1 MDPLTHTATG
11 IFLGRAG
18 LNRWTPLALP
28 ILVLAANAPDIDIVA
43 LAGGPLNYLHY
54 HRHLTHSLAAMP
66 VLAIGVVALVRIV
79 GRKPVRWT
87 GAFLAALVAVASHL
101 LLDYTNEYGIRLLL
115 PFSNSWQRLDLTPV
129 VDLWIWTVI
138 LVAFA
143 GPFLARLVMAEIRS
157 GKAKNLRHGRGF
169 AWAALLFFL
178 AYNGSRAVLHTRAVA
193 MLDSRVYHGAEP
205 LRVAAL
211 PSQNPLA
218 WRGLVEAQEFYAVE
232 NVRLAEQFDPNAGQ
246 FFYKPEA
253 NPALVAARRTE
264 TFRVFLGFAQFPLW
278 RIIAVSDPPNGKQ
291 VDVFDMRFGSPNEPP
306 FRAGALVNGMGKVVQ
321 TDLQIGAQRA
331 LPKN

>member
-43 LAGGPLNYLHY
+43 LAGGPLNYLQY

-66 VLAIGVVALVRIV
+66 VLAIGVVALVRLV

-129 VDLWIWTVI
+129 VDLWIWTAI

-143 GPFLARLVMAEIRS
+143 GPFLARLVTAEIRS
-157 GKAKNLRHGRGF
+157 GKIKNLRHGRGF

-178 AYNGSRAVLHTRAVA
+178 AYNGSRAVLHTRALA
-193 MLDSRVYHGAEP
+193 MLDSRVYRGVEP
-205 LRVAAL
+205 VRVAAL

-218 WRGLVEAQEFYAVE
+218 WRGLVEAPEFYAVE
-232 NVRLAEQFDPNAGQ
+232 DVNLTQQFDPNAGRI
-246 FFYKPEA
+246 FYKPEA
-253 NPALVAARRTE
+253 NPTLDAARRTK
-264 TFRVFLGFAQFPLW
+264 TFRIFLGFAQFPFW

-291 VDVFDMRFGSPNEPP
+291 VDVFDMRFGSPNQPA
-306 FRAGALVNGMGKVVQ
+306 FRAGALVDARDNVVE